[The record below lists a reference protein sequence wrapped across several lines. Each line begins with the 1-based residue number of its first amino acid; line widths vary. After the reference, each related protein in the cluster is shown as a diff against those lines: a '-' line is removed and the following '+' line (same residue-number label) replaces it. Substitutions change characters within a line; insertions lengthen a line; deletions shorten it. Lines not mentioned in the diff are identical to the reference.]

1 MSIPYALKASKNYAK
16 FGAQLLVRVSLSG
29 GNRRLPWSSRRR
41 DRRNGKRGNK
51 NMQYAKPQPAFTAKL
66 APNGLALGLFVL
78 ALFLGGSAANAMSLR
93 ELRALEKADK
103 QGANY
108 VRYYLVGVMEGVLD
122 SNKAALAEG
131 RPPSICI
138 SNRRLE
144 PAMAQ
149 SLFDAERKRNR
160 EMYEADMPVSLVMRH
175 ALQSA
180 YPCN

>member
-1 MSIPYALKASKNYAK
+1 MQQ
-16 FGAQLLVRVSLSG
+16 AQ
-29 GNRRLPWSSRRR
+29 P
-41 DRRNGKRGNK
+41 
-51 NMQYAKPQPAFTAKL
+51 PAAFIAKL
-66 APNGLALGLFVL
+66 NAFGFALSRLAL
-78 ALFLGGSAANAMSLR
+78 ALSLGASAVNAMSLR

-103 QGANY
+103 QGVNY

-122 SNKAALAEG
+122 SNKTVLTEG
-131 RPPSICI
+131 RPSSICI

-149 SLFDAERKRNR
+149 SLFDAERKRNH

-175 ALQSA
+175 ALQTA

>member
-1 MSIPYALKASKNYAK
+1 MEH
-16 FGAQLLVRVSLSG
+16 AQ
-29 GNRRLPWSSRRR
+29 P
-41 DRRNGKRGNK
+41 
-51 NMQYAKPQPAFTAKL
+51 PATFIAKL
-66 APNGLALGLFVL
+66 NNLGFALSLLAFALSLG
-78 ALFLGGSAANAMSLR
+78 ASAANAMSLR

-103 QGANY
+103 HGANY

-122 SNKAALAEG
+122 SNKALLTEG

-149 SLFDAERKRNR
+149 SLFDAERKRNH

-175 ALQSA
+175 ALETA